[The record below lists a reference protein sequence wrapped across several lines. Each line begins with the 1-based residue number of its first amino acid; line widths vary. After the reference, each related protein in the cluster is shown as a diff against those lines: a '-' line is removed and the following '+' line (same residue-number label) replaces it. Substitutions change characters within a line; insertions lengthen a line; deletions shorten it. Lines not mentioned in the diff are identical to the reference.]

1 MISVNKREGETPNA
15 LIFRFTKKV
24 RRSGM
29 LQEQRRR
36 RFKDRPVTKRV
47 RKASAI
53 FKAGKKEEMARLK
66 KLGLI

>member
-1 MISVNKREGETPNA
+1 MVSVNKREGEPANA

-47 RKASAI
+47 RKESAI
-53 FKAGKKEEMARLK
+53 FKAEKKEEMVRLK

>member
-1 MISVNKREGETPNA
+1 MVSVNKREGETANA

-47 RKASAI
+47 RKESAI
-53 FKAGKKEEMARLK
+53 FKADKKVEMVRLK
-66 KLGLI
+66 KLGLL

>member
-1 MISVNKREGETPNA
+1 MNKREGETANA

-53 FKAGKKEEMARLK
+53 FKTAKKEEMARLK
-66 KLGLI
+66 KLGLL